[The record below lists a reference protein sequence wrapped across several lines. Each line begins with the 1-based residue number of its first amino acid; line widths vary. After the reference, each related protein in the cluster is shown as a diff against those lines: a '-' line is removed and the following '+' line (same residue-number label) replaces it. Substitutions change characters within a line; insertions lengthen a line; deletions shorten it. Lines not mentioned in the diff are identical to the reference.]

1 MALLDRLKG
10 ILFEPK
16 SEWPKI
22 AAETATPQSIY
33 TNWVMIFAA
42 IGPLALL
49 IIGGAGG
56 GAKFA
61 IGTYIMALVITFI
74 LALVIDAI
82 APSFGGTK
90 DFVAALKLSAY
101 SYTAAWIAGIFNLI
115 GMLGAILALLAA
127 IYSWYTFYLGAPVLR
142 KCSAE
147 KAAPYTIVIVLCGIG
162 LGLLFSFALAGLGFV
177 PRMGGLAMAAH

>member
-56 GAKFA
+56 GCEVRDRHVHHGADHHVHPGA
-61 IGTYIMALVITFI
+61 S
-74 LALVIDAI
+74 IDAL

-142 KCSAE
+142 KCSPE
-147 KAAPYTIVIVLCGIG
+147 KAVPYTIVVVLCGIG